1 MKRSLFAV
9 TLLALLLMGSRDLR
23 AQAYG
28 PFFDPYWDFQ
38 YQQYLQYQH
47 YLQWQEYLRYLQL
60 HDPYYELHV
69 MHYQLYRQPYQP
81 YLAYPSCCYA
91 VGIPVWSEPVRPVPR
106 REIGARRPF
115 VMTPRS
121 QAAVAPLPRAVAP
134 LPPAVGP
141 VPRATG
147 RR

>member
-1 MKRSLFAV
+1 MKKSVVAV
-9 TLLALLLMGSRDLR
+9 ILLAWLVLSGRDVQ

-28 PFFDPYWDFQ
+28 PFYDPYWDFQ

-47 YLQWQEYLRYLQL
+47 SLQWQQYLQYLQL
-60 HDPYYELHV
+60 YDPYYELHV

-81 YLAYPSCCYA
+81 YLAYPPCCYA
-91 VGIPVWSEPVRPVPR
+91 VGIPVWSTPIDPVPR
-106 REIGARRPF
+106 RELGSRRPF

-121 QAAVAPLPRAVAP
+121 QGAVSPLPRAVAP

-141 VPRATG
+141 VPRAIG

>member
-1 MKRSLFAV
+1 MKKSVV
-9 TLLALLLMGSRDLR
+9 TVILLGWLVLCGRDLQ

-47 YLQWQEYLRYLQL
+47 YLQWQQYLEYLQFN
-60 HDPYYELHV
+60 DPYFELHV

-81 YLAYPSCCYA
+81 YLAYPTCCYA

-115 VMTPRS
+115 RMTPRS
-121 QAAVAPLPRAVAP
+121 QAAVAPLPRATGP
-134 LPPAVGP
+134 LPPAVSRL
-141 VPRATG
+141 PRATG